1 MLSLNNILLNSQWV
15 IEEIKEKIKNT
26 LKHENITTIF
36 QNLWDAAKAVLKREV
51 DINVGLPQETR
62 TTSNEQSN
70 FTPKRITDKNKA

>member
-1 MLSLNNILLNSQWV
+1 MGYWRNQRENKKYFETN
-15 IEEIKEKIKNT
+15 
-26 LKHENITTIF
+26 ENITTIF

-51 DINVGLPQETR
+51 DNNVGLPQETR